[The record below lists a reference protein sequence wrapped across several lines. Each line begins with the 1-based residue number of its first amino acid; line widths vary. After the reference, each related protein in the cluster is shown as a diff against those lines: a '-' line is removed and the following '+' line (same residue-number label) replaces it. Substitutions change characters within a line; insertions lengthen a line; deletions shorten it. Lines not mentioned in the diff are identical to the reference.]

1 MFAGPQL
8 CKSSQELSPGAHV
21 RSRQRDI
28 IFRRFFAV
36 AALAIF
42 LPFAIDARTPWT
54 TSKFRGTPDAPPPYS
69 VEPAFPGLRFE
80 HAVLLVPAP
89 GSDRLFVGEQGGMIL
104 AFANDP
110 SVTKT
115 DLVIDLRKHRAD
127 FSNLYGL
134 AFHPRFAQNR
144 QVFVCYTTK
153 DGKPDGTRVSRFLAS
168 RADPPV
174 IDPASETILLTFLSG
189 GHNGGCLAF
198 GPDGY
203 LYISSGDAE
212 RPSPPDLLDTGQDV
226 SDLLSSI
233 LRIDVDHDDSAR
245 KLSYRIPADNP
256 FVNLPGARGE
266 IWAYGF
272 RNPWRMSFDRAKGDL
287 WVGDV
292 GWELWEM
299 VDHVVKGGNYGWSV
313 MEGRQPVRPDSRR
326 GPTPIL
332 PPTVIHPHSEAASVT
347 GGYVYHGTRLPDLQ
361 GMYIYGDF
369 QSGKVWGLRFDGTK
383 VTESRSLADTP
394 LMLVSFG
401 EDNAGE
407 IYLLDY
413 ERTRQVYRLVPN
425 ASAKVNREFPR
436 KLSESGLFASTKEH
450 KPADGVVPYAINA
463 AMWTDH
469 ATAERFL
476 AIPGEGRVT
485 ETNGGL
491 TVPNGS
497 VLARTVSREMERG
510 NPKTAR
516 RVETQVLHFEEK
528 SWRPYTYIWND
539 EQTDAMLA
547 DPEGSIKPFT
557 IRDKAAP
564 GGARTVNHRIHSRAE
579 CTQCHNPWVGDKY
592 ASYGRQ
598 SASPLGFSLAQ
609 LDRDVA
615 GTSQLARFERD
626 GVIAGSTHHASVRLV
641 DPYDDTADLNQRA
654 RSYLHVNC
662 SHCHLVNAGGTATIQ
677 LGADIAPQDMRAFGA
692 RPTQGTFDI
701 EDARI
706 IRPGDPDGSVLLYRM
721 AKLGGGRMPRLGS
734 NEVDEKAVM
743 LISRWIE
750 QMPVGKEER
759 AAIESLRS
767 NPKDAIERLTAT
779 TRGAMALLRA
789 IDRGELPEPARRE
802 AIAIAARHPKGEI
815 RDLFE
820 RFLPESERIVRLGD
834 SIDPKTILSL
844 TGDAPRG
851 RTVFQTRT
859 GAQCKSCHKLENVG
873 SDLGPDLAKIGA
885 KYRRDELLTH
895 ILDPSRLIDPKYVT
909 YVVATKDGR
918 VLSGLLAEKTAE
930 SIMLKDARGQATRI
944 PASDVEAMLPQARS
958 LMPEQLLRDLTAQQ
972 AADLVEYLGTLR

>member
-1 MFAGPQL
+1 MAAFALVVVHP
-8 CKSSQELSPGAHV
+8 S
-21 RSRQRDI
+21 
-28 IFRRFFAV
+28 
-36 AALAIF
+36 AIE
-42 LPFAIDARTPWT
+42 ARTPWT
-54 TSKFRGTPDAPPPYS
+54 TSTFRGTPDAPPPYT
-69 VEPAFPGLRFE
+69 VEPAFPRLRFE
-80 HAVLLVPAP
+80 HPVLLVPAP
-89 GSDRLFVGEQGGMIL
+89 GSDRLFVGEQGGKVL
-104 AFANDP
+104 AFRNDP
-110 SVTKT
+110 SATTT
-115 DLVIDLRKHRAD
+115 DLVLDLRADRAE

-134 AFHPRFAQNR
+134 AFHPKFAQNR
-144 QVFVCYTTK
+144 QLFLCYTTK
-153 DGKPDGTRVSRFLAS
+153 DGRPDGTRVSRFLAS
-168 RADPPV
+168 RSDPPIV
-174 IDPASETILLTFLSG
+174 DPASETVLLTFLAG

-198 GPDGY
+198 GLDGY

-233 LRIDVDHDDSAR
+233 LRIDVDHDDPAR
-245 KLSYRIPADNP
+245 KLAYRVPPDNP

-272 RNPWRMSFDRAKGDL
+272 RNPWRMSVDRVNGDL

-299 VDHVVKGGNYGWSV
+299 VDRVTKGGNYGWSV
-313 MEGRQPVRPDSRR
+313 VEGRQPVRPDSRR

-332 PPTVIHPHSEAASVT
+332 PPTMIHPHSEAASMT
-347 GGYVYHGTRLPDLQ
+347 GGYVYHGKRLGELK
-361 GMYIYGDF
+361 GEYIYGDF
-369 QSGKVWGLRFDGTK
+369 QSGKVWGLRFDGAK
-383 VTESRSLADTP
+383 VTESRPLADTP

-413 ERTRQVYRLVPN
+413 ERTRQIHRLAPN
-425 ASAKVNREFPR
+425 PSAKRNRDFPR
-436 KLSESGLFASTKEH
+436 RLSESGLFSSTKDQ

-463 AMWTDH
+463 ALWSDH
-469 ATAERFL
+469 ATASRFL

-485 ETNGGL
+485 VGADGGFSL
-491 TVPNGS
+491 PNGS

-510 NPKTAR
+510 NPASAR
-516 RVETQVLHFEEK
+516 KIETQVLHLEDQ

-539 EQTDAMLA
+539 DQTDATLA
-547 DPEGSIKPFT
+547 AAEGAIKPFT

-564 GGARTVNHRIHSRAE
+564 GGTRTVNHRIHSRAE
-579 CTQCHNPWVGDKY
+579 CTQCHNPWVEQKT
-592 ASYGRQ
+592 ANYGRQ
-598 SASPLGFSLAQ
+598 SASPLGFSRAQ
-609 LDRDVA
+609 LHRDLA
-615 GTSQLARFERD
+615 GKSQVARFEQD
-626 GVIAGSTHHASVRLV
+626 GLLPSAVTRGASVPLV
-641 DPYDDTADLNQRA
+641 DPYDDSADLNRRA

-662 SHCHLVNAGGTATIQ
+662 AHCHLQNAGGTATIQ
-677 LGADIAPQDMRAFGA
+677 LGADVPVPEMRAFGA

-701 EDARI
+701 DDARI

-734 NEVDEKAVM
+734 NEVDEKGVM

-750 QMPVGKEER
+750 QMPTAHDRAIPHAAEDR

-767 NPKDAIERLTAT
+767 NPKDAIDRLTSS

-789 IDRGELPEPARRE
+789 IDHRDLPEPARRA
-802 AIAIAARHPKGEI
+802 AIASAARHPKGEV

-820 RFLPESERIVRLGD
+820 RFLPESERIVRLGE
-834 SIDPKTILSL
+834 SIDPKSILSL
-844 TGDAPRG
+844 TGDASRG
-851 RTVFQTRT
+851 RVLFQTHA
-859 GAQCKSCHKLENVG
+859 GAQCKSCHKLENIG
-873 SDLGPDLAKIGA
+873 ADLGPDLAKIGA

-895 ILDPSRLIDPKYVT
+895 ILDPSRLIDPKYAT
-909 YVVATKDGR
+909 YVVETRDGR
-918 VLSGLLAEKTAE
+918 VLSGLLAEKTAATVV
-930 SIMLKDARGQATRI
+930 LKDARGEATRI
-944 PASDVEAMLPQARS
+944 PVSEVEAMLPQARS